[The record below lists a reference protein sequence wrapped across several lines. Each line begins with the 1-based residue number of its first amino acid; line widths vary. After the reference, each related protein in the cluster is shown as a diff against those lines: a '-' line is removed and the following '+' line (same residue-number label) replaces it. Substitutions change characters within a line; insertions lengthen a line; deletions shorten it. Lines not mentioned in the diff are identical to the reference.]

1 MENNLLSLPFTT
13 LVKETTTLIPS
24 EPINGLSMA
33 SGIILIGQILDLCNW
48 SKIDRHFSA

>member
-33 SGIILIGQILDLCNW
+33 SGIILIGQILVNFGPL
-48 SKIDRHFSA
+48 